1 MRTIGG
7 RKRLPG
13 LAAVLAAAFLAG
25 VAGCAEPPADATAVS
40 EAVAKEEIAG
50 TDLHKMTLSPKAME
64 RLDLATA
71 KVAGG
76 SGGLQVP
83 YAALIYDAQGR
94 TWVYTNPE
102 PRVFVRAEVVV
113 DRIAG
118 DVARL
123 SEGPAAGTAIAT
135 TGAAELFGAEFD
147 AAH

>member
-1 MRTIGG
+1 MGTNRG
-7 RKRLPG
+7 RERLRG
-13 LAAVLAAAFLAG
+13 LAAVLLAGLMAG
-25 VAGCAEPPADATAVS
+25 VAGCAEPPAEAKSVSGAAT
-40 EAVAKEEIAG
+40 KEEIAG
-50 TDLHKMTLSPKAME
+50 TDLHKMTLTPKAME

-71 KVAGG
+71 QVSGG

-83 YAALIYDAQGR
+83 YAALIYDSAGR

-118 DVARL
+118 DVVRL
-123 SEGPAAGTAIAT
+123 SKGPAAGTAVAT
-135 TGAAELFGAEFD
+135 VGAAELFGAEFD